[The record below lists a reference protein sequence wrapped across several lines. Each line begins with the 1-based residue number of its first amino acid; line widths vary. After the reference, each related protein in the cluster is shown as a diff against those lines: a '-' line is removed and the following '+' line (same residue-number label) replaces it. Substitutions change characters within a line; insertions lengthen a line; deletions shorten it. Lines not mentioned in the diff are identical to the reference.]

1 MTEAEK
7 SLRVLL
13 DTILDER
20 GIKSREVNI
29 EEIKT
34 NGANY
39 TSALFSIKVQTPNEE
54 LKLFAKVATIGK
66 EMRNVVNAEWMFST
80 ERFVYNKLV
89 YLYNDIQKHLD
100 DEHKFIFPEFYG
112 CNDEVGKET
121 IVMENLVEHGYK
133 PYDRLKS
140 MDWQHAEISVM
151 NLARFHALSFAL
163 EKKDPEM
170 FKRFTDDM
178 EFNMMKKDDP
188 SFTSMLVKMAEKPL
202 EILDKDQRDLVK
214 NFLFQ
219 EDIMTKYT
227 KPFGKPVLCHGDY
240 RLSNIL
246 FKRKGQHLKLKVVD
260 YQTVY
265 AGCPVT
271 DLIYFIFLGSD
282 ENFRSLFYDNL
293 INHYYKCLE
302 EALERLSVN
311 PVEVYPREKFNSDL
325 KELLPYGLLLGMTT
339 LPVVT
344 VNPDLAP
351 KMDHMDSEGFVIEPN
366 KLFEERFKGIVND
379 MIRWGAI

>member
-13 DTILDER
+13 DKILDER
-20 GIKSREVNI
+20 DIKSREINVKEI
-29 EEIKT
+29 ET

-39 TSALFSIKVQTPNEE
+39 TSALFSVKVQTPNEE

-66 EMRNVVNAEWMFST
+66 EMRAAMNAEWMFDT
-80 ERFVYNKLV
+80 ERFVYNKLAH
-89 YLYNDIQKHLD
+89 LYNDIQKDLD
-100 DEHKFIFPEFYG
+100 DEHKFIFPEYYG
-112 CNDEVGKET
+112 CNDEFGKES

-133 PYDRLKS
+133 PYNRFKS
-140 MDWQHAEISVM
+140 MDWQHAEASVR

-170 FKRFTDDM
+170 FKKFTDNM
-178 EFNMMKKDDP
+178 EFDMVKKDDP
-188 SFTSMLVKMAEKPL
+188 SSKSMFVKMAEKPL
-202 EILDKDQRDLVK
+202 EILSNDQRDLVK
-214 NFLFQ
+214 KFLDQ
-219 EDIMTKYT
+219 ENLMTKYT
-227 KPFGKPVLCHGDY
+227 KPFGRPVLCHGDY

-246 FKRKGQHLKLKVVD
+246 FKRKGHGLKLKIVD

-265 AGCPVT
+265 AGCPVA
-271 DLIYFIFLGSD
+271 DLVYFIFLGSD
-282 ENFRSLFYDNL
+282 ENFRRLFYDNL
-293 INHYYKCLE
+293 INHYYKCLQ
-302 EALERLSVN
+302 EALERLAVD
-311 PVEVYPREKFNSDL
+311 PMEVYPREKFDSDL
-325 KELLPYGLLLGMTT
+325 KELLPYALVIAVIA

-351 KMDHMDSEGFVIEPN
+351 KMEHNDSSAFVIEPN

-379 MIRWGAI
+379 VIKLGAI